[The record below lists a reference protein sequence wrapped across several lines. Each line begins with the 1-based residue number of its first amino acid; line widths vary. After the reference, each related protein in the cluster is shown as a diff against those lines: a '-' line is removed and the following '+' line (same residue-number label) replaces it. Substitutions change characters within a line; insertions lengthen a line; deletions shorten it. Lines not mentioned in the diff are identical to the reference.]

1 MWALRGTRLTWRNA
15 VAAIGAREWH
25 TFTASPH
32 VWERPLGLWAAV
44 LTHLERAKKG
54 GGDHRTA
61 VVSPWC
67 GVLGFLIQSLPLVSE
82 GHKAEHSVGICRSWW
97 CTARCTPC
105 TKCSLPSERWLQS
118 AKLTNR
124 NSVLYTAWLWPV
136 APSSP
141 CWWKACSESCLCY
154 LGKKI
159 HKATSINTFKSCVL
173 PLFFSILHV
182 SEFCFFTPCH
192 AQNLVLQEK
201 EIGYL

>member
-67 GVLGFLIQSLPLVSE
+67 GVLGFLIQPLPRFLKGTKQSILWASA
-82 GHKAEHSVGICRSWW
+82 GADGALPG
-97 CTARCTPC
+97 ARHAPNALYLRRDGY
-105 TKCSLPSERWLQS
+105 SLQS
-118 AKLTNR
+118 SPTET
-124 NSVLYTAWLWPV
+124 VFYTMFGSGLWLHHLLADEKPAVSHAYVTW
-136 APSSP
+136 
-141 CWWKACSESCLCY
+141 
-154 LGKKI
+154 GR
-159 HKATSINTFKSCVL
+159 KSTR
-173 PLFFSILHV
+173 PH
-182 SEFCFFTPCH
+182 P
-192 AQNLVLQEK
+192 
-201 EIGYL
+201 